1 MACFPQGLGL
11 AWLWAFLLLNPLFA
25 PFVNLLAFLS
35 CHSVIPAEVLF
46 DLCLLGLFWAC
57 YMLFFH
63 LIIVIHYCNWAYIHA
78 TLGLLDSFHCLRA
91 SLAHFFLLRH
101 PRPIFFPWAP
111 LAHSNSAFPWVF
123 ANSFGLPWPN
133 YHILYL
139 WGLWAFR
146 QPLTHLLHHFRP
158 VLAHSC
164 FHTAH
169 GFTTSS
175 SKLL

>member
-1 MACFPQGLGL
+1 MGFS
-11 AWLWAFLLLNPLFA
+11 LLNPLFA

-158 VLAHSC
+158 ALAHSC